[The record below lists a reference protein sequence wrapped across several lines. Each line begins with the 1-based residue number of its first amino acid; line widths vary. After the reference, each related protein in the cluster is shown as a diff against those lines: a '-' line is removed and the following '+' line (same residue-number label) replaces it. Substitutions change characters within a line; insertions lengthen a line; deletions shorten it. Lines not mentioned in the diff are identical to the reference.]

1 MSPATGTIRESP
13 SVRTL
18 RERFLLLQ
26 KELEARLAAN
36 RSVEHAGEKGAATET
51 GWRSMLGDY
60 LPKRYCV
67 AKAFVIDSNGDRS
80 EQIDLVIHDQQY
92 SPFLFKQDGAVFIPA
107 ESVYAV
113 FEIKQDL
120 SRENV
125 EAAIQKAESV
135 RRLHRTSVGITHAG
149 GQYPAR
155 PPIDILAGLL
165 CFDSR
170 WKPAFGKPLQSAIA
184 KSPEPGRLDLVC
196 ALRRGSAEIQY
207 EPEGPKLVR
216 SAPDAALI
224 FFFLRLLERLQ
235 RVGTVPAMDL
245 LRYGRS
251 LEEEGSSREVTR
263 RPRERRS

>member
-1 MSPATGTIRESP
+1 MSPETGKTTTVQTSTRP
-13 SVRTL
+13 L

-36 RSVEHAGEKGAATET
+36 RSIEHGGEMGAATEE

-67 AKAFVIDSNGDRS
+67 AKAFVIDSDGNRS

-92 SPFLFKQDGAVFIPA
+92 SPFLFKQDGALFIPA

-113 FEIKQDL
+113 FEIKQHL
-120 SRENV
+120 TREDV
-125 EAAIQKAESV
+125 EAAVQKAASV
-135 RRLHRTSVGITHAG
+135 RKLHRTSIEITHAG
-149 GQYPAR
+149 GKFPAR

-170 WKPAFGKPLQSAIA
+170 WRPAFGQPFLSAIT
-184 KSPEPGRLDLVC
+184 KDREKGRLDFCC
-196 ALRRGSAEIQY
+196 ALRRGSVEVDHSSAE
-207 EPEGPKLVR
+207 PRLMR

-235 RVGTVPAMDL
+235 GVGTVPAIDL
-245 LRYGRS
+245 RRYGVS
-251 LEEEGSSREVTR
+251 LGEDSAETGKSNEEGR
-263 RPRERRS
+263 